1 MPQVAL
7 TVNGRS
13 WTGDAPADASLLE
26 LLRERVGL
34 MGAKLGCGE
43 GQCGSC
49 TVLVDGRAVAAC
61 ITPASAAA
69 QKTVVTVEG
78 LAASDGRLHPVQ
90 QAFIDV
96 QAFQCGFCTP
106 GMIVGVVGLLATN
119 ASPSDDEI
127 TKALEGH
134 ICRCG
139 VYPRIVDAVRAAGAT
154 MAREARRG

>member
-1 MPQVAL
+1 MPQMTL
-7 TVNGRS
+7 TVNGRA
-13 WTGDAPADASLLE
+13 WTGDAPTGVSLLE

-34 MGAKLGCGE
+34 TGTKLGCGE

-49 TVLVDGRAVAAC
+49 TVLVEGHAVAAC

-78 LAASDGRLHPVQ
+78 LATGDGELHPVQ
-90 QAFIDV
+90 QAFIDA

-106 GMIVGVVGLLATN
+106 GMIVGVVGLLAKN
-119 ASPSDDEI
+119 VSPSDNEI
-127 TKALEGH
+127 TQALEGH

-139 VYPRIVDAVRAAGAT
+139 TYPRIVDAVRAAGAV
-154 MAREARRG
+154 MAQEGRRG